1 MIEVDGIEWVD
12 DSISTTPE
20 SALAAMAAFPHKD
33 VILIGGGLDRGQQY
47 SALGREAAARG
58 AAVIGL
64 PVTGERLIDAAVAA
78 GISPDRAFTVPDMTA
93 AVSAARRLASTN
105 TAVLLTPA
113 APSYN
118 TYRNFEERGDHFAS
132 LARASGK

>member
-1 MIEVDGIEWVD
+1 
-12 DSISTTPE
+12 
-20 SALAAMAAFPHKD
+20 MAAFPHKD

-78 GISPDRAFTVPDMTA
+78 GVQPDRAFTVPDMTA